1 MLGPHSGA
9 DSGNPKPNLEA
20 VAGYRYVGRSL
31 LGGHGRK
38 DQALDIRLRVG
49 ALIERP
55 RILHRVCRHLD
66 QAQIE
71 KLPPMLD
78 VLSDDLAARSD
89 LRRSVSESFGGRLK
103 VHTERLPSC
112 LFFSEVPE

>member
-1 MLGPHSGA
+1 MRSPGATRRCVVEVHADEIGIAELVMLGPHSGA

-71 KLPPMLD
+71 NPTHSELIL
-78 VLSDDLAARSD
+78 
-89 LRRSVSESFGGRLK
+89 LRTS
-103 VHTERLPSC
+103 
-112 LFFSEVPE
+112 